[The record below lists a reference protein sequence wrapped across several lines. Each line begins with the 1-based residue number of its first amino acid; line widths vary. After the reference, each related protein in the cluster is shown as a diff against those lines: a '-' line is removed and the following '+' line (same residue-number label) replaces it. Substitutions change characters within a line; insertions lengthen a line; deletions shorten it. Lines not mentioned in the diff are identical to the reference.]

1 MVYHFSLKFYRFI
14 QPRNDYKIVCSF
26 SFFFFFE
33 LVHIK
38 ENLKRSGL
46 YMLQQDMNEVEN
58 IEKQEQN

>member
-1 MVYHFSLKFYRFI
+1 MITK
-14 QPRNDYKIVCSF
+14 SF
-26 SFFFFFE
+26 VVFLFFFFFE

-38 ENLKRSGL
+38 GNLKRSGL